1 VNDDYLWD
9 GSGKPDPEIRR
20 LESLL
25 GRFRH
30 DPVRTS
36 LDAGQTAR
44 AARRPAG
51 GRWVLLA
58 TAATLVIAVV
68 GAYLVSRVGDQ
79 GWEVVRLEGAPR
91 VGSAAIARTGRLS
104 VGGWVVTDEGSRA
117 EIRIGT
123 IGEARIDPG
132 TRVRLVRADLTDH
145 RLLLERG
152 TLHARIW
159 APPRLFFVETPS
171 ATVVDLGCTYTLS
184 VDAAGESLLSVTS
197 GWVAFEF
204 EGRESFVPAGALC
217 ATRKPRG
224 PGTPYFEDAT
234 PSLRDALRRLDFE
247 DDPDSRASSLE
258 VVLREARP
266 EDALSLW
273 HLLSRMGAAERG
285 RIHDRLA
292 VLVPPPVGV
301 TRDGVLRGDREMLDR
316 WWDALGLGV
325 SSWWRLWKSPGP
337 PG

>member
-1 VNDDYLWD
+1 MIVI
-9 GSGKPDPEIRR
+9 G
-20 LESLL
+20 
-25 GRFRH
+25 
-30 DPVRTS
+30 
-36 LDAGQTAR
+36 
-44 AARRPAG
+44 
-51 GRWVLLA
+51 
-58 TAATLVIAVV
+58 LVGVV
-68 GAYLVSRVGDQ
+68 LVSRVGDQ

-104 VGGWVVTDEGSRA
+104 VGAWVETDEASRA

-123 IGEARIDPG
+123 IGEARIEPR
-132 TRVRLVRADLTDH
+132 TRVKLVRADLTDH

-184 VDAAGESLLSVTS
+184 VDEAGGSLLHVTS
-197 GWVAFEF
+197 GWVAFDF

-217 ATRKPRG
+217 ATRKPGG

-234 PSLRDALRRLDFE
+234 PSLRGSLRRLDFE
-247 DDPDSRASSLE
+247 DDPDSRATSLD
-258 VVLREARP
+258 VVLQEARP
-266 EDALSLW
+266 RDSLTLW
-273 HLLSRMGAAERG
+273 HLLSRVGEAERG
-285 RIHDRLA
+285 RVHDRLA
-292 VLVPPPVGV
+292 VLVPPPAGV
-301 TRDGVLRGDREMLDR
+301 TREGVLRGDREMLDR